1 MTSESLMTIR
11 SVAGV
16 LTALAF
22 LVPVVAEM
30 QWQEAEGTKILV
42 RLALS
47 CVWSDRKSVV

>member
-16 LTALAF
+16 LTALVF

-47 CVWSDRKSVV
+47 CVWSRHSEGQ